1 MQNNIINL
9 NFFRGQPL
17 KFKFYFFF
25 SLILS
30 VFLFFL
36 DSISI
41 IAILPVISN
50 FDGINFNN
58 SIYDQYI
65 PEIFFLTLQS
75 LNQKIIII
83 IFIIVLFL
91 RNILNIIQNLINF
104 SFDKYLEINVSKK
117 ILDFYL
123 RKDYLKF
130 YEIQSNDSLKDL
142 RESVIGYCLY
152 IGSFLRLFS
161 ELTLIF
167 LLISLLFYISFFKTL
182 LISSFFLSF
191 IFFYRLFFF
200 KKSEEL
206 GKIQNISSSQLN
218 LVIIELNRNFIQVI
232 LRKLKK
238 KYLNKYL
245 STLYNYTNSRL
256 FAIFI
261 KSNTK
266 QVLELFVLFL
276 LVLVVIFLSNTG
288 DLSKYFPALLIYL
301 VAIYRI
307 LPLANNISANFIKI
321 KNFGYSYLI
330 IQKKIDEHNL
340 KYVDVI
346 NDDQEKAKLN
356 FTSSLKLKNISFRY
370 SKDKKF
376 FLKNLD
382 FEIKK
387 NEMIGIIGESGCGK
401 SSLLK
406 IIMGIFHPDRGK
418 LVLDNNVIKKNNLY
432 EFQNLFGFLSQEN
445 ILINGTLVENVAF
458 ESSQI
463 NIKKIKKSLELAN
476 CKIFIRKLKNNLNY
490 TITEHG
496 KNFSAGQLQR
506 IGLARMLYF
515 NNDIYI
521 LDEPTSALDEKSE
534 IKFIDLIKKFKNN
547 KTIIISTHKKGIL
560 RNCDKIYELKN
571 KKLKRIF

>member
-1 MQNNIINL
+1 MKNNIINF
-9 NFFRGQPL
+9 NFFRGQTL

-25 SLILS
+25 SIILS

-50 FDGINFNN
+50 FDKINLDNL
-58 SIYDQYI
+58 IYTQYI
-65 PEIFFLTLQS
+65 PEIFFLILQS

-83 IFIIVLFL
+83 IFITVLFL

-104 SFDKYLEINVSKK
+104 SFDKYLEINASKK
-117 ILDFYL
+117 ILDLYL
-123 RKDYLKF
+123 RKDFLKF
-130 YEIQSNDSLKDL
+130 YEIQSNDLLKDL

-161 ELTLIF
+161 ELTLIS
-167 LLISLLFYISFFKTL
+167 LLISFLFYISFLKTL
-182 LISSFFLSF
+182 IISLVFLS
-191 IFFYRLFFF
+191 IICVYRLFFF

-218 LVIIELNRNFIQVI
+218 LIIIELNRNFIQVI
-232 LRKLKK
+232 LRKLKN

-245 STLYNYTNSRL
+245 SILYNYTHSRL
-256 FAIFI
+256 FAGFI

-276 LVLVVIFLSNTG
+276 LALVVIFLSNTA
-288 DLSKYFPALLIYL
+288 DLSKYFPTLLIYL

-307 LPLANNISANFIKI
+307 LPLANNISANLIKI
-321 KNFGYSYLI
+321 KNFCYSYYI

-340 KYVDVI
+340 KYVDFI
-346 NDDQEKAKLN
+346 NDQEKAKLN

-370 SKDKKF
+370 SKDQKF
-376 FLKNLD
+376 LFANLN
-382 FEIKK
+382 FKIKK
-387 NEMIGIIGESGCGK
+387 NEMIGIIGESGYGK

-406 IIMGIFHPDRGK
+406 IIMGIFQPNRGK
-418 LVLDNNVIKKNNLY
+418 LILDNNEIKKNNLY

-445 ILINGTLVENVAF
+445 ILTNDTLIENVAF
-458 ESSQI
+458 GSSKI
-463 NIKKIKKSLELAN
+463 NINKVKKSLKLAN
-476 CKIFIRKLKNNLNY
+476 CKFFTSKLKNNLNY

-496 KNFSAGQLQR
+496 KNFSIGQLQR

-515 NNDIYI
+515 NNDIFI

-534 IKFIDLIKKFKNN
+534 LKFINLIQKFKNN
-547 KTIIISTHKKGIL
+547 KTIIISTHKKNIL